1 MINNS
6 PEDPFRPNY
15 TSFRP
20 IYQQHFVKLVFYE
33 VFTLC
38 LPLSPSQLMMIILSF
53 LMIIF
58 IMLSYRINPK
68 DHLLRPDLS
77 ILAEH
82 FVLKPNIDHISISKE
97 P

>member
-1 MINNS
+1 MINNR
-6 PEDPFRPNY
+6 PEDPFRHNY

-20 IYQQHFVKLVFYE
+20 IYAT
-33 VFTLC
+33 TLRKTC
-38 LPLSPSQLMMIILSF
+38 VLRSVYFMSPTESVSVNDDYPLIPHDNF
-53 LMIIF
+53 F
-58 IMLSYRINPK
+58 MLSYRINPK